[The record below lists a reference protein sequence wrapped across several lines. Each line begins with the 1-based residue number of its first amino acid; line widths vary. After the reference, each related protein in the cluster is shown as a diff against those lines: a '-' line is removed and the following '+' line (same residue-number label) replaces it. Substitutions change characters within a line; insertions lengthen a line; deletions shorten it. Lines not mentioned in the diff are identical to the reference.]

1 MIKYIF
7 MLSIFLFFFGV
18 YSFFMKS
25 NFLLSMLINLE
36 FLSMIIFVVFF
47 SLLWGSEEKYLLM
60 FYLTFCVCEGAFGLS
75 ILVSLVRSK
84 GSDYL
89 QSLMFLK
96 C

>member
-1 MIKYIF
+1 MINYIF
-7 MLSIFLFFFGV
+7 MLFFFMFLLGL
-18 YSFFMKS
+18 YGFFVKS
-25 NFLLSMLINLE
+25 NFLLSMLISLE
-36 FLSMIIFVVFF
+36 FLSMMIFVMFF
-47 SLLWGSEEKYLLM
+47 ILLWSSLEKYLLM
-60 FYLTFCVCEGAFGLS
+60 FYLTFCVCEGAFGLA

>member
-1 MIKYIF
+1 MTMYLY
-7 MLSIFLFFFGV
+7 MMFLFMVLLGF

-25 NFLLSMLINLE
+25 SHLLMMLLSLE
-36 FLSMIIFVVFF
+36 FLSVVGFMGLF
-47 SLLWGSEEKYLLM
+47 LLLWSSSEKYLLM

-75 ILVSLVRSK
+75 ILVSLMRSK

-89 QSLMFLK
+89 QELMFLK

>member
-1 MIKYIF
+1 MFSNIF
-7 MLSIFLFFFGV
+7 MLFFTMFLLGV
-18 YSFFMKS
+18 YSFFVKN
-25 NFLLSMLINLE
+25 NFLLSMLVSLE
-36 FLSMIIFVVFF
+36 FLSMMTFVMFF
-47 SLLWGSEEKYLLM
+47 LLLWGSLEKYLLM
-60 FYLTFCVCEGAFGLS
+60 YYLTFCVCEGAFGLG